1 MPMADMPKQTCYLLD
16 TSVILD
22 DPLHILRLNDNNEN
36 AVLITDIVLAELNN
50 KKDDI
55 RGDAG
60 FRAREFFRF
69 SDNDQGRTI
78 EFSELPQCI
87 QANADET
94 LKNRGD
100 KYYRLSVNFP
110 HANLK
115 DEQVGEDIPLYI
127 IYRKSYDIAKSY
139 RQEYGL
145 NDAKIGEIA
154 DDYQLTL
161 LTNDI
166 SFKIASEVQGIETQ
180 SIRNAQVERP
190 DDIDFSHTYT
200 YQGEEPSLEE
210 IDEHLNFE
218 QMTFVQEAGDD
229 HSQIYETGIQKY
241 ALMNNNNLEWC
252 DFDKRFGEFYDD
264 NLVRPINLEQK
275 FYFTMLTHPQNYITV
290 VSGSTGSGK
299 TLVALQAGL
308 ELLNEGIVEGIIYAR
323 NTVTAND
330 QQSELGFR
338 KGDEG
343 QKLGY
348 FMYPLYSAIN
358 FTIEHMKKRSI
369 DSQVEYTGNINSMKQ
384 ETATESFMVNHNIEV
399 MDIAHLRGT
408 TISKKFVIIDEAQN
422 LTAATLKLI
431 GTRMGD
437 ETRMVV
443 MGDPNQID
451 HPFLSKRRNAL
462 VSLLQKAKTENYIA
476 GVQLRH
482 TIRSEIANWF
492 DKNF

>member
-1 MPMADMPKQTCYLLD
+1 MAETPKQNCYLLD

-22 DPLHILRLNDNNEN
+22 DPLHILRLFDNDEN

-69 SDNDQGRTI
+69 ADNEQGRTI
-78 EFSELPQCI
+78 EFSDLPECI
-87 QANADET
+87 QACAKVHGKECH
-94 LKNRGD
+94 D

-110 HANLK
+110 NANLA
-115 DEQVGEDIPLYI
+115 DNQVGSDIPLYI
-127 IYRKSYDIAKSY
+127 IYRKSYEIAKNY
-139 RQEYGL
+139 RHEYGL

-154 DDYQLTL
+154 EDYNLTL

-166 SFKIASEVQGIETQ
+166 SFKIASEVQGINTQ
-180 SIRNAQVERP
+180 SIRNARVEKP
-190 DDIDFSHTYT
+190 DEIEFSHTYT
-200 YQGEEPSLEE
+200 YQGEEPTLTDLE
-210 IDEHLNFE
+210 EHLNFE

-229 HSQIYETGIQKY
+229 TQIYETGIQKY

-290 VSGSTGSGK
+290 VSGATGSGK

-323 NTVTAND
+323 NTVTSND

-358 FTIEHMKKRSI
+358 YTIEHMKKRSI

-384 ETATESFMVNHNIEV
+384 ETATESFMVKHNIEV

-437 ETRMVV
+437 ETRLVV

-462 VSLLQKAKTENYIA
+462 VALLQKAKTENYIA

>member
-1 MPMADMPKQTCYLLD
+1 MAQTPAQNCYLLD

-22 DPLHILRLNDNNEN
+22 DPIHIVRLNDNNEN

-60 FRAREFFRF
+60 FRAREFFRLA
-69 SDNDQGRTI
+69 DNEQGKTI
-78 EFSELPQCI
+78 EFSDLPECVQKRAKIDKKSC
-87 QANADET
+87 E
-94 LKNRGD
+94 D
-100 KYYRLSVNFP
+100 KYYRMSVNFSN
-110 HANLK
+110 AVLAEGQLGG
-115 DEQVGEDIPLYI
+115 DVPLYI
-127 IYRKSYDIAKSY
+127 IYRESY
-139 RQEYGL
+139 RVAKNYHHEYGL
-145 NDAKIGEIA
+145 NDAKIGELA
-154 DDYQLTL
+154 NDYGLTL

-166 SFKIASEVQGIETQ
+166 SFKIASEVQGIDTQ
-180 SIRNAQVERP
+180 SIRNARVERP
-190 DDIDFSHTYT
+190 DEIEFAHTHT
-200 YQGEEPSLEE
+200 YQGDEPLLDD
-210 IDEHLNFE
+210 IDKHMNFE
-218 QMTFVQEAGDD
+218 QISFVQEAGDND
-229 HSQIYETGIQKY
+229 SQIYETGIQKY
-241 ALMNNNNLEWC
+241 ALVNNHTLEWC
-252 DFDKRFGEFYDD
+252 DFDRRFGEFYDEE
-264 NLVRPINLEQK
+264 LIRPINLEQK
-275 FYFTMLTHPQNYITV
+275 FYFMMLTHPQNYITV
-290 VSGSTGSGK
+290 VSGATGSGK

-308 ELLNEGIVEGIIYAR
+308 ELLKEGIIEGIVYAR

-330 QQSELGFR
+330 QHSELGFR

-384 ETATESFMVNHNIEV
+384 ENATETFMVKNNIEV

-431 GTRMGD
+431 GTRMGED
-437 ETRMVV
+437 TRLVV

-462 VSLLQKAKTENYIA
+462 VALLKKAKSENYIA
-476 GVQLRH
+476 GIQLRH

>member
-1 MPMADMPKQTCYLLD
+1 MPQLSKQNCYLLD
-16 TSVILD
+16 TSIILD
-22 DPLHILRLNDNNEN
+22 DPLHIVRLYDNAQN
-36 AVLITDIVLAELNN
+36 AVLITDVVLAELNN
-50 KKDDI
+50 KKDDM

-69 SDNDQGRTI
+69 SDNEEGRTI
-78 EFSELPQCI
+78 DFSDLPECV
-87 QANADET
+87 QACSKINKKECD
-94 LKNRGD
+94 D
-100 KYYRLSVNFP
+100 KYYRLSINFSQ
-110 HANLK
+110 AVL
-115 DEQVGEDIPLYI
+115 EQEQIGSDIPVYI
-127 IYRKSYDIAKSY
+127 IYREFYKIEKHYSHS
-139 RQEYGL
+139 QGL
-145 NDAKIGEIA
+145 NDAKIGEIGS
-154 DDYQLTL
+154 DYGLTL

-166 SFKIASEVQGIETQ
+166 SFKIASEVQGIHTQ
-180 SIRNAQVERP
+180 SIRDARVERP
-190 DDIDFSHTYT
+190 EEIEFAHSYA
-200 YQGEEPSLEE
+200 YQKEEPNFKDL
-210 IDEHLNFE
+210 DEHLNFE
-218 QMTFVQEAGDD
+218 QMTFIQEDGDD
-229 HSQIYETGIQKY
+229 SQIYETGIQKY
-241 ALMNNNNLEWC
+241 ALMNNGQLEWC

-275 FYFTMLTHPQNYITV
+275 FYFTMLTHPQNYVTA

-299 TLVALQAGL
+299 TLIALQAGL
-308 ELLNEGIVEGIIYAR
+308 ELLQEGIIEGIIYAR

-358 FTIEHMKKRSI
+358 YTIEHMKKHSI
-369 DSQVEYTGNINSMKQ
+369 DSQVEYTGNINSIKQ
-384 ETATESFMVNHNIEV
+384 ETATESFMVKHNIEV

-422 LTAATLKLI
+422 MTAATLKLI

-462 VSLLQKAKTENYIA
+462 VALLRKAKLENYIS
-476 GVQLRH
+476 GIQLRH
-482 TIRSEIANWF
+482 TIRSEMANWF

>member
-1 MPMADMPKQTCYLLD
+1 
-16 TSVILD
+16 
-22 DPLHILRLNDNNEN
+22 
-36 AVLITDIVLAELNN
+36 
-50 KKDDI
+50 
-55 RGDAG
+55 
-60 FRAREFFRF
+60 
-69 SDNDQGRTI
+69 
-78 EFSELPQCI
+78 
-87 QANADET
+87 
-94 LKNRGD
+94 
-100 KYYRLSVNFP
+100 
-110 HANLK
+110 
-115 DEQVGEDIPLYI
+115 
-127 IYRKSYDIAKSY
+127 
-139 RQEYGL
+139 
-145 NDAKIGEIA
+145 
-154 DDYQLTL
+154 
-161 LTNDI
+161 
-166 SFKIASEVQGIETQ
+166 
-180 SIRNAQVERP
+180 
-190 DDIDFSHTYT
+190 
-200 YQGEEPSLEE
+200 
-210 IDEHLNFE
+210 
-218 QMTFVQEAGDD
+218 MTFVQEAGEDN
-229 HSQIYETGIQKY
+229 SQIYETGIQKY
-241 ALMNNNNLEWC
+241 ALINNNHLEWC
-252 DFDKRFGEFYDD
+252 DFDKRFGEYYDD

-308 ELLNEGIVEGIIYAR
+308 ELFHEGIVEGIIYAR

-369 DSQVEYTGNINSMKQ
+369 ESQVEYTGNINSMKQ

-437 ETRMVV
+437 ETRLVV

-462 VSLLQKAKTENYIA
+462 VALLQKAKTENYIA

>member
-1 MPMADMPKQTCYLLD
+1 MAETPKQNCYLLD

-22 DPLHILRLNDNNEN
+22 DPLHILRLYDNGEN
-36 AVLITDIVLAELNN
+36 AVVITDIVLAELNN

-69 SDNDQGRTI
+69 ADNEQGRTI
-78 EFSELPQCI
+78 EFSDLPKCI
-87 QANADET
+87 QECSKKQE
-94 LKNRGD
+94 KNCKD

-110 HANLK
+110 HANLQ
-115 DEQVGEDIPLYI
+115 DTQVGTDIPLYI
-127 IYRKSYDIAKSY
+127 IYRKSYQIAQNY
-139 RQEYGL
+139 RHEYGL

-154 DDYQLTL
+154 EEYSLTL

-166 SFKIASEVQGIETQ
+166 SFKIASEVQGISTQ
-180 SIRNAQVERP
+180 SIRNARVERP
-190 DDIDFSHTYT
+190 EEIEFAHTYT
-200 YQGEEPSLEE
+200 FKGEEPTLED
-210 IDEHLNFE
+210 IQEHLNFE

-229 HSQIYETGIQKY
+229 TQIYETGIQKY
-241 ALMNNNNLEWC
+241 ALMNNHNLEWC

-275 FYFTMLTHPQNYITV
+275 FYFTMLTHPQNYVTV
-290 VSGSTGSGK
+290 VSGATGSGK
-299 TLVALQAGL
+299 TLIALQAGL

-330 QQSELGFR
+330 QHSELGFR

-358 FTIEHMKKRSI
+358 YTIEHMKKRSI

-384 ETATESFMVNHNIEV
+384 ETATESFMVKHNIEV

-437 ETRMVV
+437 ETRLVV

-462 VSLLQKAKTENYIA
+462 VALLQKAKNEDYIA

>member
-1 MPMADMPKQTCYLLD
+1 MAETPEQSCYLLD

-22 DPLHILRLNDNNEN
+22 DPIHIVRLNDNNEN
-36 AVLITDIVLAELNN
+36 AVIITDIVLAELNN
-50 KKDDI
+50 KKDDM

-60 FRAREFFRF
+60 FRAREFFRLA
-69 SDNDQGRTI
+69 DNEDGTPI
-78 EFSELPQCI
+78 EFSDLPECV
-87 QANADET
+87 QASATIDRATCE
-94 LKNRGD
+94 D
-100 KYYRLSVNFP
+100 KYYRLSMHFP
-110 HANLK
+110 HDLLPG
-115 DEQVGEDIPLYI
+115 DQIDSDIPLYI
-127 IYRKSYDIAKSY
+127 IYRETYHIEKHFSHVL
-139 RQEYGL
+139 GL

-154 DDYQLTL
+154 GDYGLTL

-180 SIRNAQVERP
+180 SIRNARVEKP
-190 DDIDFSHTYT
+190 DEIEFSYTYT
-200 YQGEEPSLEE
+200 YQGDEPVLED
-210 IDEHLNFE
+210 INKHMSFE
-218 QMTFVQEAGDD
+218 QITFVQESGDT
-229 HSQIYETGIQKY
+229 SQIYETGIQKY
-241 ALMNNNNLEWC
+241 AIINNHTLEMC
-252 DFDKRFGEFYDD
+252 DFDRRFGEFYDEE
-264 NLVRPINLEQK
+264 LIRPINLEQK
-275 FYFTMLTHPQNYITV
+275 FYFTMLTHPQNYVTV

-299 TLVALQAGL
+299 TLIALQAGL
-308 ELLNEGIVEGIIYAR
+308 ELVKEGIVEGIVYAR

-330 QQSELGFR
+330 PQSELGFR

-348 FMYPLYSAIN
+348 FMYPLYSAVN
-358 FTIEHMKKRSI
+358 FTIEHMKQYSI

-384 ETATESFMVNHNIEV
+384 ETATELFMIKHNIEV

-422 LTAATLKLI
+422 MTAATLKLI

-437 ETRMVV
+437 DTRMVV

-462 VSLLQKAKTENYIA
+462 VALLQKAKNEDYIA
-476 GVQLRH
+476 GIQLRH

>member
-1 MPMADMPKQTCYLLD
+1 MPETLQQSCYLLD

-22 DPLHILRLNDNNEN
+22 DTAHIVRLYENGEN
-36 AVLITDIVLAELNN
+36 AVLITDVVLAELNN

-60 FRAREFFRF
+60 FRAREFFRLA
-69 SDNDQGRTI
+69 DNEDGKTI
-78 EFSELPQCI
+78 EFSDLPACVQK
-87 QANADET
+87 NAKID
-94 LKNRGD
+94 KGNCKD
-100 KYYRLSVNFP
+100 KYYRLSMHFP
-110 HANLK
+110 HELLK
-115 DEQVGEDIPLYI
+115 EEQIGSDIPLYI
-127 IYRKSYDIAKSY
+127 VYREFYKIEKHFSQDI
-139 RQEYGL
+139 GL
-145 NDAKIGEIA
+145 NDAKISEIA
-154 DDYQLTL
+154 DEYGLTL

-166 SFKIASEVQGIETQ
+166 SFKIASEVQGIDTQ
-180 SIRNAQVERP
+180 SIRNSRVERP
-190 DDIDFSHTYT
+190 DEIEFAHTYT
-200 YQGEEPSLEE
+200 YQGDEPILEDIEEHK
-210 IDEHLNFE
+210 DFE
-218 QMTFVQEAGDD
+218 QISFIQEAGDNS
-229 HSQIYETGIQKY
+229 SQIYETGIQKY
-241 ALMNNNNLEWC
+241 ALVNNHNLEWC
-252 DFDKRFGEFYDD
+252 DFDKRFGEYYDD

-275 FYFTMLTHPQNYITV
+275 FYFTILTHPQNYITV
-290 VSGSTGSGK
+290 VSGATGSGK

-308 ELLNEGIVEGIIYAR
+308 ELLNEGIVEGIVYAR

-330 QQSELGFR
+330 PQSELGFR

-384 ETATESFMVNHNIEV
+384 ETATESFMLNHNIEV

-437 ETRMVV
+437 DTRLVV

-462 VSLLQKAKTENYIA
+462 VTLLQKAKTEDYIA

>member
-1 MPMADMPKQTCYLLD
+1 MPMAEIPKQNCYLLD

-22 DPLHILRLNDNNEN
+22 DPLHILRLNQNNEN
-36 AVLITDIVLAELNN
+36 AVFITDIVLAELNN
-50 KKDDI
+50 KKDDM

-60 FRAREFFRF
+60 FRAREFFRIA
-69 SDNDQGRTI
+69 DNEHGRTI

-87 QANADET
+87 QNNKELSSKVED
-94 LKNRGD
+94 D
-100 KYYRLSVNFP
+100 KHYRLSLNFP
-110 HANLK
+110 EAVLQ
-115 DEQVGEDIPLYI
+115 ESQIGFDIPLYI
-127 IYRKSYDIAKSY
+127 IYRQAYRVAKGY
-139 RQEYGL
+139 HQEYGL

-154 DDYQLTL
+154 DDYGLTL

-166 SFKIASEVQGIETQ
+166 SFKIAAEVQGIETQ
-180 SIRNAQVERP
+180 SIRNASVDKP
-190 DDIDFSHTYT
+190 DQIEFAHTFT
-200 YQGEEPSLEE
+200 YQGEEPVVQDLEA
-210 IDEHLNFE
+210 HMNFE
-218 QMTFVQEAGDD
+218 QMSFVQEDASSD
-229 HSQIYETGIQKY
+229 QIYETGIQRY
-241 ALMNNNNLEWC
+241 ALTNNHNLEWC
-252 DFDKRFGEFYDD
+252 DFDKRFGEFYDED
-264 NLVRPINLEQK
+264 LVRPINLEQK
-275 FYFTMLTHPQNYITV
+275 FYFTMLTHPQNYVTV
-290 VSGSTGSGK
+290 VAGATGSGK

-308 ELLNEGIVEGIIYAR
+308 ELLKEGIVEGIVYSR

-330 QQSELGFR
+330 PQSELGFR

-358 FTIEHMKKRSI
+358 YTIEHMKKRSI

-384 ETATESFMVNHNIEV
+384 ESATETFMVKNNIEV

-422 LTAATLKLI
+422 MTAATLKLI

-437 ETRMVV
+437 DTRMVV
-443 MGDPNQID
+443 MGDTNQID

-462 VSLLQKAKTENYIA
+462 VALLQKAKTENYIA
-476 GVQLRH
+476 GIQLRH

>member
-1 MPMADMPKQTCYLLD
+1 MAETPKQNCYLLD

-22 DPLHILRLNDNNEN
+22 DPLHILRLYDNGEN
-36 AVLITDIVLAELNN
+36 AVVITDIVLAELNN
-50 KKDDI
+50 KKDDT

-69 SDNDQGRTI
+69 SDNEQGKTI
-78 EFSELPQCI
+78 EFSDLPECI
-87 QANADET
+87 QKCSK
-94 LKNRGD
+94 LKD
-100 KYYRLSVNFP
+100 KECDDRYYRLSVNFP
-110 HANLK
+110 NANLQ
-115 DEQVGEDIPLYI
+115 DNQVGSDIPLYI
-127 IYRKSYDIAKSY
+127 IYRKFYEIAKSY
-139 RQEYGL
+139 RHEYGL

-154 DDYQLTL
+154 QAYKLTL

-166 SFKIASEVQGIETQ
+166 SFKIASEVQGISTQ
-180 SIRNAQVERP
+180 SIRNARVERP
-190 DDIDFSHTYT
+190 EEIEFSYTYT
-200 YQGEEPSLEE
+200 YQGEEPVLAEL
-210 IDEHLNFE
+210 DEHLNFE
-218 QMTFVQEAGDD
+218 QMTFVQEAGDNT
-229 HSQIYETGIQKY
+229 QIYETGLQKY
-241 ALMNNNNLEWC
+241 ALMTNHILEWC

-264 NLVRPINLEQK
+264 NLIRPINLEQK
-275 FYFTMLTHPQNYITV
+275 FYFTILTHPQNYITV
-290 VSGSTGSGK
+290 VSGATGSGK
-299 TLVALQAGL
+299 TLIALQAGL
-308 ELLNEGIVEGIIYAR
+308 ELLSEGIVEGIIYAR

-330 QQSELGFR
+330 QHSELGFR

-358 FTIEHMKKRSI
+358 YTIEHMKKRSI

-384 ETATESFMVNHNIEV
+384 ETATESFMVKHNIEV

-422 LTAATLKLI
+422 LTSATLKLI

-437 ETRMVV
+437 ETRLVV

-462 VSLLQKAKTENYIA
+462 VALLQKAKTENYIA

>member
-1 MPMADMPKQTCYLLD
+1 MAETPKQNCYLLD

-22 DPLHILRLNDNNEN
+22 DPAHIVRLYENGEN

-60 FRAREFFRF
+60 FRAREFFRLA
-69 SDNDQGRTI
+69 DNEDGKTM
-78 EFSELPQCI
+78 EFSELPACVQ
-87 QANADET
+87 
-94 LKNRGD
+94 KNVKIDKKSCED
-100 KYYRLSVNFP
+100 KYYCLSMHFS
-110 HANLK
+110 HELLK
-115 DEQVGEDIPLYI
+115 EEQIGLGVPLYI
-127 IYRKSYDIAKSY
+127 VYREFYKIERHFSHDI
-139 RQEYGL
+139 GL
-145 NDAKIGEIA
+145 NDAKISEIA
-154 DDYQLTL
+154 DEYGLTL

-180 SIRNAQVERP
+180 SIRNARVERP
-190 DDIDFSHTYT
+190 DAIEFSHTYT
-200 YQGEEPSLEE
+200 YHGDEPVLEDIE
-210 IDEHLNFE
+210 THSNFE
-218 QMTFVQEAGDD
+218 QIIFVQESGDTA
-229 HSQIYETGIQKY
+229 SQIYETGIQKY
-241 ALMNNNNLEWC
+241 ALINNHTLEWC
-252 DFDKRFGEFYDD
+252 DFDRRFGEHYDD
-264 NLVRPINLEQK
+264 ELIRPINLEQK
-275 FYFTMLTHPQNYITV
+275 FYFSMLTHPQNYITV
-290 VSGSTGSGK
+290 VSGATGSGK

-308 ELLNEGIVEGIIYAR
+308 ELLKEGIVEGIVYAR

-330 QQSELGFR
+330 PQAELGFR

-384 ETATESFMVNHNIEV
+384 ESATETFMVKNNIEV

-422 LTAATLKLI
+422 LTSATLKLI
-431 GTRMGD
+431 GTRMGE
-437 ETRMVV
+437 ETRLVI

-462 VSLLQKAKTENYIA
+462 VDLLQKAKTENYIA

>member
-1 MPMADMPKQTCYLLD
+1 MAETPKQNCYLLD

-22 DPLHILRLNDNNEN
+22 DPLHILRLYDNGEN
-36 AVLITDIVLAELNN
+36 AVVITDIVLAELNN

-69 SDNDQGRTI
+69 ADNEQGRTI
-78 EFSELPQCI
+78 EFSDLPKCI
-87 QANADET
+87 QECSKKQA
-94 LKNRGD
+94 KNCKD

-110 HANLK
+110 HANLQ
-115 DEQVGEDIPLYI
+115 DTQVGTDIPLYI
-127 IYRKSYDIAKSY
+127 IYRKSYEIAKNY
-139 RQEYGL
+139 RHEYGL

-154 DDYQLTL
+154 KEYSLTL

-166 SFKIASEVQGIETQ
+166 SFKIASEVQGITTQ
-180 SIRNAQVERP
+180 SIRNARVERP
-190 DDIDFSHTYT
+190 EEIEFAHTYSF
-200 YQGEEPSLEE
+200 QGEEPKLE
-210 IDEHLNFE
+210 DSQEHRNFE

-229 HSQIYETGIQKY
+229 TQIYETGIQKY
-241 ALMNNNNLEWC
+241 ALMNNHNLEWC
-252 DFDKRFGEFYDD
+252 DFYKRFGEFYDD

-275 FYFTMLTHPQNYITV
+275 FYFTMLTHPQNYVTV
-290 VSGSTGSGK
+290 VSGATGSGK
-299 TLVALQAGL
+299 TLIALQAGL
-308 ELLNEGIVEGIIYAR
+308 ELLNESIVEGIIYAR

-330 QQSELGFR
+330 QHSELGFR

-358 FTIEHMKKRSI
+358 YTIEHMKKRSI

-384 ETATESFMVNHNIEV
+384 ETATESFMLKHNIEV

-437 ETRMVV
+437 ETRLVV

-462 VSLLQKAKTENYIA
+462 VALLQKAKTENYIA